1 MSYRQQVLDR
11 IAYLQAELNALAA
24 LVRLTDHDVGAAPA
38 PVALAQVA
46 MAAPTPPAQIAV
58 SSEALPPEPG
68 DDDEVDVAEVG
79 KVRWKYTA
87 GSVYRIVGKNPFR
100 NGNNYNLFNFLKD
113 TYGAKPF
120 TREQIGEAIRQL
132 RAAGKIDSVQ
142 DEQVY
147 VIVFM
152 RFAGPEKGAIQMA
165 DAPASAS
172 GPSSRR
178 KARVSR
184 KQRAQGKWRLVGRPS
199 FHKGSINTILWT
211 GLSGTTFDRA
221 EVVAL
226 VDRLRASGELQSD
239 RASDDV
245 ARLFMGIVIDRGL
258 ADPV

>member
-24 LVRLTDHDVGAAPA
+24 LVRLTDHDSAPAVVAAPVAAPA
-38 PVALAQVA
+38 PAPAPAPALTE
-46 MAAPTPPAQIAV
+46 AAA
-58 SSEALPPEPG
+58 EELPPELGEEGEP
-68 DDDEVDVAEVG
+68 EAAPG

-113 TYGAKPF
+113 TYGTSPF
-120 TREQIGEAIRQL
+120 TREQLGQAIGQL

-165 DAPASAS
+165 DAAASA
-172 GPSSRR
+172 PAASRR
-178 KARVSR
+178 RTRVTR
-184 KQRAQGKWRLVGRPS
+184 KQRAQGKWTLVGRPS
-199 FHKGSINTILWT
+199 FHKGSINTILWN
-211 GLSGTTFDRA
+211 GLFGKTFDRA
-221 EVVAL
+221 QVIAL
-226 VDRLRASGELQSD
+226 VDALRGTGELQSD
-239 RASDDV
+239 RSSDDV

>member
-24 LVRLTDHDVGAAPA
+24 LVRLTDHEGSPSIVAAA
-38 PVALAQVA
+38 PVAAVA
-46 MAAPTPPAQIAV
+46 PIVEAAA
-58 SSEALPPEPG
+58 EELPPELG
-68 DDDEVDVAEVG
+68 DDSEAVSG
-79 KVRWKYTA
+79 KVRWKYTP

-113 TYGAKPF
+113 AYGAKPF
-120 TREQIGEAIRQL
+120 TREQLGEAIRQL

-142 DEQVY
+142 EEQVY

-165 DAPASAS
+165 DASGSTPAAS
-172 GPSSRR
+172 KRR
-178 KARVSR
+178 VRVTR
-184 KQRAQGKWRLVGRPS
+184 KQRSQGKWSLVGRPS
-199 FHKGSINTILWT
+199 FHKGSINTILWN
-211 GLSGTTFDRA
+211 GLFGKTFDRG
-221 EVVAL
+221 EVIAL
-226 VDRLRASGELQSD
+226 VDALRGTGELQSD
-239 RASDDV
+239 RSSDDV

>member
-24 LVRLTDHDVGAAPA
+24 LVRLTDHDGAPAVVAAAPA
-38 PVALAQVA
+38 PAAVVAEPVA
-46 MAAPTPPAQIAV
+46 
-58 SSEALPPEPG
+58 EDLPPEAG
-68 DDDEVDVAEVG
+68 DDGEEDVPQG

-120 TREQIGEAIRQL
+120 TREQLGEAIRQL

-165 DAPASAS
+165 DAAGSAPAAS
-172 GPSSRR
+172 KRR
-178 KARVSR
+178 VRVTR
-184 KQRAQGKWRLVGRPS
+184 KQRAQGKWTLVGRPS
-199 FHKGSINTILWT
+199 FHKGSINTILWN
-211 GLSGTTFDRA
+211 GLFGKTFDRA
-221 EVVAL
+221 EVIAL
-226 VDRLRASGELQSD
+226 VDALRGTGELQSD
-239 RASDDV
+239 RSSDDV

>member
-24 LVRLTDHDVGAAPA
+24 LVRLTDHDAPA
-38 PVALAQVA
+38 PAPAPA
-46 MAAPTPPAQIAV
+46 PAAAPV
-58 SSEALPPEPG
+58 SAPVAEALPPEPG
-68 DDDEVDVAEVG
+68 EEEEEVPQG

-120 TREQIGEAIRQL
+120 TREQLGDAIRQL
-132 RAAGKIDSVQ
+132 RAEGKIDSVQ

-165 DAPASAS
+165 DASGGAASS
-172 GPSSRR
+172 KRR
-178 KARVSR
+178 PRVSR
-184 KQRAQGKWRLVGRPS
+184 KQRAQGKWTLVGRPS
-199 FHKGSINTILWT
+199 FHKGSINTILWN
-211 GLSGTTFDRA
+211 GLFGKTFDRS
-221 EVVAL
+221 EVIAL
-226 VDRLRASGELQSD
+226 VDALRATGELQSD
-239 RASDDV
+239 RSSDDV

>member
-24 LVRLTDHDVGAAPA
+24 LVRLTDHDGAPAVVAAAPVAAAAPA
-38 PVALAQVA
+38 VARVVD
-46 MAAPTPPAQIAV
+46 AAA
-58 SSEALPPEPG
+58 EELPPELG
-68 DDDEVDVAEVG
+68 DESEAAFG

-120 TREQIGEAIRQL
+120 TREQLGEAIRQL

-165 DAPASAS
+165 DAAGS
-172 GPSSRR
+172 GPAASKRR
-178 KARVSR
+178 VRVTR
-184 KQRAQGKWRLVGRPS
+184 KQRSQGKWALVGRPS
-199 FHKGSINTILWT
+199 FHKGSINTILWN
-211 GLSGTTFDRA
+211 GLFGKTFDRA
-221 EVVAL
+221 EVIAL
-226 VDRLRASGELQSD
+226 VDALRGTGELQSD
-239 RASDDV
+239 RSSDDV

-258 ADPV
+258 AAT